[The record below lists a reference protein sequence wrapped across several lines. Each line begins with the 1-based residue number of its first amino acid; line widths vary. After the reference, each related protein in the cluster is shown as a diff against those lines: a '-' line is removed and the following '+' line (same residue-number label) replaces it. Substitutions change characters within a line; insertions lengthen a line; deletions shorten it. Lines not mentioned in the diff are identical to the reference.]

1 MIPKTTLAPISAEIE
16 RRKVLDYEIELD
28 DDEWEQEENNK
39 AITQEDDL
47 LAAIDWNTDSDE

>member
-1 MIPKTTLAPISAEIE
+1 MIPKTTLAQISAEIE

-28 DDEWEQEENNK
+28 DEEWEQEENNR

>member
-1 MIPKTTLAPISAEIE
+1 MIPKTTLAQISAEIE
-16 RRKVLDYEIELD
+16 RRKVLDYEIQLD